1 MREFIMIGRP
11 NAGKTM
17 FTLNFAAYI
26 GIKTVDVTFRSY
38 DGIMTCRHF
47 SIEEAKSQLCGMA
60 LHKTRC
66 LQSLLLKLSVGKTM
80 VQFKLTDTCG
90 IAENINPDEKIRR
103 GMAQTLSLLRSAD
116 FIFHII
122 DVSCIS
128 KEYLNNPSSIDHE
141 IYNYG
146 IVRNC
151 YMLLANKIDLP
162 SATGNI
168 EKLTSLFPKASII
181 PVSALRSQGFKE
193 VKNCVAHNI

>member
-60 LHKTRC
+60 LHKTRS
-66 LQSLLLKLSVGKTM
+66 LQSLLLKISVGKTM
-80 VQFKLTDTCG
+80 VHFKLTDTCG

-103 GMAQTLSLLRSAD
+103 GMAQTLSLIRSAD

-128 KEYLNNPSSIDHE
+128 KEYLNHPSSIDHE

-168 EKLTSLFPKASII
+168 EKLTSLFPKANII